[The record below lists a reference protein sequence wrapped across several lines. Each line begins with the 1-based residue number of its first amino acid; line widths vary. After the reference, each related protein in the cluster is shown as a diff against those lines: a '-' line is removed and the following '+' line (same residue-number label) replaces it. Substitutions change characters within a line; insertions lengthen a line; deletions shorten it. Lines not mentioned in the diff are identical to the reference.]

1 MSVSVS
7 MSMTRWS
14 RCMVRCYST
23 VLYGMFS
30 TPLRG
35 CGRGRENGLVA
46 IQAGAKRRNARPRP
60 LRLASPPLVPR
71 SSKMK
76 ESCPAGHAFS
86 ESSKCIHPKYF
97 LNLRIQTGRT
107 QNGPSRC
114 GPGQCSTLSR
124 PPVDALPCDISVP
137 GGYLQAGSYSS
148 RSLCNPGSRQ
158 VARQP
163 ALHCTTFTFWT
174 ESRIRN
180 PSCHDDF
187 QQPRPSPLPFSP
199 PAADREKRSETASSP
214 GCWRSHNRGN
224 VARCSAANRGVG
236 KREI

>member
-1 MSVSVS
+1 
-7 MSMTRWS
+7 
-14 RCMVRCYST
+14 MVRCYST

-60 LRLASPPLVPR
+60 LRLASPPLVPG

-76 ESCPAGHAFS
+76 ESCAAGHAFS

-97 LNLRIQTGRT
+97 LNLRIQTGRA

-124 PPVDALPCDISVP
+124 PRWTRCRTTSPSQEGTCRPEATLPDRSAALEV
-137 GGYLQAGSYSS
+137 G
-148 RSLCNPGSRQ
+148 Q

-199 PAADREKRSETASSP
+199 PPLTGRREARRPAAQDAGDPTTGETSRAVP
-214 GCWRSHNRGN
+214 QPIEATEN
-224 VARCSAANRGVG
+224 ARFSIVQQRIQRDQPAKA
-236 KREI
+236 